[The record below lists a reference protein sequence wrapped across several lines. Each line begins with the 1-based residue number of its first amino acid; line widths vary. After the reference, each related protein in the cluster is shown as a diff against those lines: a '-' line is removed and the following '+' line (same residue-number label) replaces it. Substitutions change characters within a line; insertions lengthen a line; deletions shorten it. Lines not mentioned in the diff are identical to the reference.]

1 VRRAPLALV
10 LVVACAAAARADV
23 PAHVDIRAAAIAFYA
38 DRLLIAA
45 HGEVRL
51 RAGSQTVYGDSL
63 RYDLLHNTVLVAG
76 DVHVSSAHGS
86 FNAAAYELDLASRA
100 ASVLQLD
107 PLPATYAISGGDFT
121 KAVEGPAPPGAFTA
135 DDLGNERP
143 YILSTHASV
152 VPNAH
157 VRFTPARFPTGSGM
171 NVPSPSYLYSFVANP
186 NFYVPPATLPAF
198 SFDQPYELLGSA
210 HSLLAGHI
218 RYGASSGASLGV
230 DEHLVDGLQRYVVGS
245 YLLKGQRFD
254 LGAFEQITP
263 HITQS
268 FSGSLGNGIN
278 SGHYQLQDT
287 SSLLTTTLTT
297 NIFEGLNSDDLQTS
311 TSTLPIGHVLSYK
324 LSVDYGVDSI
334 TNPYTLDTRTGFVA
348 SVFTPSVRGPLGT
361 SISGQYVL
369 APTYYDFPHETGSAT
384 ELVSVS
390 RVIHSTTL
398 LYGSASIAQVYNRYG
413 LAPPPGQL
421 SWWGTFTS
429 LAGTIDATQVPYKGV
444 ETLRTYFFS
453 TTLNPNPNFNLLI
466 SLTGT
471 RDFPQFDG
479 FGRAPLMAS
488 FDLRIRPVPN
498 LSVEYGRSYLF
509 GWDLQHWT
517 PQYTL
522 NISP

>member
-1 VRRAPLALV
+1 MAT
-10 LVVACAAAARADV
+10 ARADV
-23 PAHVDIRAAAIAFYA
+23 PAHVDIRAQAIAFYA

-45 HGEVRL
+45 RGEVRMH
-51 RAGSQTVYGDSL
+51 AGSQTIHGDSL
-63 RYDLLHNTVLVAG
+63 RYDLLHNTVLVTG
-76 DVHVSSAHGS
+76 GVHVSSAHGD
-86 FNAAAYELDLASRA
+86 FDAAAYALDLTMHTAT
-100 ASVLQLD
+100 VLQLS
-107 PLPATYAISGGDFT
+107 PLPATYALTGDDFT
-121 KAVEGPAPPGAFTA
+121 QAVQGPPPQGAFTA
-135 DDLGNERP
+135 ADLGYERP
-143 YILSTHASV
+143 YILSTHASI

-171 NVPSPSYLYSFVANP
+171 SVPSPSYLYSFVANP
-186 NFYVPPATLPAF
+186 NFFVPPATLPAF

-210 HSLLAGHI
+210 HSLLAGHL
-218 RYGASSGASLGV
+218 RYGSSSGASLGV

-263 HITQS
+263 HVTQS
-268 FSGSLGNGIN
+268 FAGSAGNGIN
-278 SGHYQLQDT
+278 SGRYQLQDT

-297 NIFEGLNSDDLQTS
+297 NIFEGFNSDDLQVS
-311 TSTLPIGHVLSYK
+311 TSTLPVGHVLSYK

-361 SISGQYVL
+361 SLSAQYVL

-384 ELVSVS
+384 ELVSIS
-390 RVIHSTTL
+390 RVLHTTL
-398 LYGSASIAQVYNRYG
+398 LYGSASIAQLYNRYG
-413 LAPPPGQL
+413 LPPPNFGLPPPQGQL

-429 LAGTIDATQVPYKGV
+429 LSGTIDATKLPYKGV
-444 ETLRTYFFS
+444 ATYRTYFVS
-453 TTLNPNPNFNLLI
+453 ATINPNPNFNLLL
-466 SLTGT
+466 SLQAA

-479 FGRAPLMAS
+479 FGRPPLMAS

-509 GWDLQHWT
+509 GWDLAHWT